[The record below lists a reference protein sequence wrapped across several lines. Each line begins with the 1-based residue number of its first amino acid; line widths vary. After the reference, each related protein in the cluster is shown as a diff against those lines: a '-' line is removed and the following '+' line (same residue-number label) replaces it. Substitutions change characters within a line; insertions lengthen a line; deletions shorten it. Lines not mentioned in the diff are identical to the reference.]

1 MENLKNYCELVEQ
14 SFKDEETG
22 EDIVYRRV
30 LWHLGNTVVELV
42 PTKKSKQALQV
53 LIDLGIIEVKR

>member
-1 MENLKNYCELVEQ
+1 MENLKNYCELFEQ
-14 SFKDEETG
+14 SFEDEKTG
-22 EDIVYRRV
+22 EMITYQRV
-30 LWHLGNTVVELV
+30 MWHLGNTAIELI

>member
-14 SFKDEETG
+14 SFRDEETG
-22 EDIVYRRV
+22 NDVMYQRV
-30 LWHLGNTVVELV
+30 MWHLGNTVIELV

-53 LIDLGIIEVKR
+53 LVDLGIIEVKR

>member
-14 SFKDEETG
+14 SFRDEETG
-22 EDIVYRRV
+22 NDVMYQRV
-30 LWHLGNTVVELV
+30 MWHLGNTVIELV

-53 LIDLGIIEVKR
+53 LVDLGIVEVKR

>member
-14 SFKDEETG
+14 SFKDEQTG
-22 EDIVYRRV
+22 EDIVYQRV
-30 LWHLGNTVVELV
+30 MWHLGNTVIELC

-53 LIDLGIIEVKR
+53 LIDLGIVEVKR

>member
-14 SFKDEETG
+14 SFKDDESG
-22 EDIVYRRV
+22 EVVAYQRV
-30 LWHLGNTVVELV
+30 MWHLGNTVIELV